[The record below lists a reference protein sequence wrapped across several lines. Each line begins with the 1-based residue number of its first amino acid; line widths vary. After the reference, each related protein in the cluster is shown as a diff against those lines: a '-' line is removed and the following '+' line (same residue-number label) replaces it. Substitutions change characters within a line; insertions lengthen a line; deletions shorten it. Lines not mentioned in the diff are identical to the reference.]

1 MHFQT
6 LIAIF
11 ALLLATPLRAAPFL
25 QLRVVESSQMN
36 FGHRL
41 SELVDG
47 DVNPGNGLDM
57 DHAQFQEQ
65 SIIFATEAP
74 LSAQVFQFTTWH
86 SSKEQ
91 GAYPA
96 AMELA
101 VTSDDKPTRDGNWK
115 PLKASMV
122 ITDAYLWNPD
132 SVRAVDSMI
141 FMAGGLDQAVV
152 TVRAPNTM
160 TGVTGFRLRFV
171 PVDTG
176 HVSGQRVIGR
186 SKDGNCVINEFQI
199 QPDPLRS
206 SNVALG
212 RPVRASGPVYQ
223 GLYPHFLTDGFPST
237 FCHPADGYPARDFF
251 FEIDL
256 GTSRTL
262 DYVVLRSRVEGIAPE
277 RLGDYEVQ
285 LYDDDGGGHAGKIQ
299 WRARMRQD
307 GSHVPPG
314 GRDVI
319 QAEDGT
325 GGDFSGRF
333 LRIVNPLDATSRP
346 QVAEVE
352 VYPMLHP
359 RVGSVSADNRSV
371 DLSEKLPPGT
381 RTLGFTLI
389 AGTADPVPEL
399 LSFRWRRK
407 NLANS
412 PWMECRSGEPVTI
425 PCSSPGTYSI
435 EFQARHTDGRWSHQV
450 ETHTFILP
458 TPWWQSP
465 FRLGMAAVSF
475 LVVAAGLVWW
485 ISVRRLRHKLAL
497 AQSARAMEQD
507 RLRIA
512 RDMHDDVGARLTHM
526 ALLADRLKRS
536 SSPEPLLLTKLAGEA
551 RNTVGALDQIVWAV
565 NPRHDTLGS
574 LGDYLCDHATG
585 FLADAGLTCHFEM
598 SATGRESVLP
608 FAIRH
613 SLLMTVKEALQ
624 NVVKHAGASR
634 VVISMA
640 VSGSAIKLEVSDDGK
655 GIGPEGSDTARGD
668 GLANMT
674 GRLSDIGGSC
684 VVGRLMSGGTRVTL
698 SVPWIP
704 ET

>member
-1 MHFQT
+1 MHFRT
-6 LIAIF
+6 AIAILT
-11 ALLLATPLRAAPFL
+11 ALLATPLGAAPFL

-86 SSKEQ
+86 TSKEQ

-101 VTSDDKPTRDGNWK
+101 VTSDDKPSRDGNWK

-122 ITDAYLWNPD
+122 MTDTYLWNPE
-132 SVRAVDSMI
+132 SVRAVENMI
-141 FMAGGLDQAVV
+141 FLGGGLEQAVV
-152 TVRAPNTM
+152 TVRAPNTVA
-160 TGVTGFRLRFV
+160 GVTGFRLLFV

-176 HVSGQRVIGR
+176 RISGQRVIGR
-186 SKDGNCVINEFQI
+186 SKNGNCVINEFQI

-212 RPVRASGPVYQ
+212 RPVRASGPVYT
-223 GLYPHFLTDGFPST
+223 GLSPHFLTDGFPSS
-237 FCHPADGYPARDFF
+237 FCHPAEGYPAHDFY
-251 FEIDL
+251 FEVDL
-256 GTSRTL
+256 GASRTL
-262 DYVVLRSRVEGIAPE
+262 DYVVLRGRIENISPE

-285 LYDDDGGGHAGKIQ
+285 LFDDDGTGHAGKVE

-325 GGDFSGRF
+325 GGGFSGRF
-333 LRIVNPLDATSRP
+333 LRIANPLDAMDRP

-359 RVGSVSADNRSV
+359 RVASVSADNRSV
-371 DLSEKLPPGT
+371 DLAEKLPPGT
-381 RTLGFTLI
+381 RTLEFTLV
-389 AGTADPVPEL
+389 AGPNDPVPEL
-399 LSFRWRRK
+399 LGFRWRK
-407 NLANS
+407 KSQASS
-412 PWMECRSGEPVTI
+412 PWIECRSGEPVTI
-425 PCSSPGTYSI
+425 PCSSPGTYAI

-450 ETHTFILP
+450 ETHAFILP
-458 TPWWQSP
+458 VPWWESP
-465 FRLGMAAVSF
+465 FRLGMAALSF

-485 ISVRRLRHKLAL
+485 TSVRRLRHKLAL

-536 SSPEPLLLTKLAGEA
+536 STPEPLLLTKLAGEA

-634 VVISMA
+634 VV
-640 VSGSAIKLEVSDDGK
+640 VSIDASGGSIKLEVSDDGK
-655 GIGPEGSDTARGD
+655 GIGPDGSDAARGD
-668 GLANMT
+668 GLTNMT
-674 GRLSDIGGSC
+674 GRLSDIGGNC
-684 VVGRLMSGGTRVTL
+684 VVGRLPSGGTRVTL
-698 SVPWIP
+698 SVPWISEP
-704 ET
+704 